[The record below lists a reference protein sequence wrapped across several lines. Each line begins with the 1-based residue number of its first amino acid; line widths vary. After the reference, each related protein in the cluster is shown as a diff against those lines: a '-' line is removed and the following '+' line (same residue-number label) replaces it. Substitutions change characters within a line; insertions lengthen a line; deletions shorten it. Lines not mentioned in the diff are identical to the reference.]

1 MDLRSC
7 LCQCCQAIA
16 YAEAGSVSDRFG
28 LRVWNGNPIYR
39 HFRLSLIKPNQD
51 LLQKVVIK
59 LRERLNGFEAEVL
72 VGLDSSLRHAATP

>member
-1 MDLRSC
+1 M
-7 LCQCCQAIA
+7 
-16 YAEAGSVSDRFG
+16 
-28 LRVWNGNPIYR
+28 
-39 HFRLSLIKPNQD
+39 SLIKPNQD